1 MMRWIVEASVRSRLL
16 VIAMAAALLAMGIL
30 QLRDTPVEA
39 LPDFG
44 PVRVE
49 VQTEALGL
57 APEEVENLITNP
69 MEQEFFNGIPWL
81 HKIRSDS
88 LPGLSSIEMIFEPG
102 THPIRARQVVQ
113 ERLTMVP
120 ALPQVSQKPNVINP
134 VATTSRVMMIGLS
147 SKKLSLIDLSVLA
160 RWKIR
165 QRLLSVPGVA
175 NVSIWGLRDRQLQV
189 LVDMDRL
196 RRNNVELQK
205 VIRTAGNAMWS
216 SPLTFVE
223 ASTPGIGGFI
233 DTANQRI
240 EIQHVQPIKTAK
252 ELAQVTIEG
261 AEDRSLTLGQ
271 VTDVVENHQ
280 ALIGDAIVQDKPGV
294 MLVVERSPGTSVSQ
308 VTRGVEQALDA
319 MRPGLPGVEIDTT
332 VFRAASFVEI
342 ARDHLVGALGVGLVL
357 LVLLMGAYLLNWRA
371 ALIATLTIALSLT
384 AAWLVLSALGA
395 TLNMMIAAGLVM
407 ALAVIVDD
415 GIVDIDNM
423 RRRLQQRRA
432 EGGSASV
439 IDTIVAASL
448 EMRGPILTAISIV
461 IVSVVPVLVLGE
473 VSGAFVKPLALS
485 YALAVL
491 VSMLVALTLTP
502 ALAVALLSR
511 GTARDAESPLADR
524 LGRGY
529 LALLGAVVQ
538 RPVWM
543 AAAAAVVAL
552 GGLGVV
558 AQLGSPS
565 LAPALEDRHL
575 LVRWEGVTG
584 ASLPKMA
591 RIAAAAS
598 KELRSIPGVRN
609 VGGHVGRASNSD
621 KLISVDSADLW
632 VSLDPAADY
641 AATVGAVKR
650 ILAEGYPGLRTTV
663 TTYPDMRIREV
674 TAGTDDD
681 LVVRVYGRDY
691 KVLREKAEQVAKSI
705 SGVAGLVDP
714 QVRLQALEPTA
725 EIEVLVPKA
734 AAHGVKPGDVRRAA
748 ATMVSGIT
756 AGSLFDE
763 QKIFDVVVWG
773 KPGKRD
779 SLTSIRELL
788 IDTPGGGQV
797 RLEDVAD
804 VRIRPN
810 PSVIKHDAVSRYVDV
825 TAQVRGRSLY
835 AVTDEVKARLKG
847 MTFPAEH
854 HVEVL
859 GEAAERRTTQRY
871 LLGYAIAALVAVFFL
886 LHARFSSWRLAALLF
901 ALLPVPLAGAAL
913 AASLLPG
920 TLSVLSLMGGLTV
933 LAVAVRGGILL
944 IARYQRFE
952 QEEGEA
958 FGPDLV
964 LRGSRQRFGASVLST
979 LAAALTLVPLLVY
992 GAVSGLEIVAPL
1004 AAVVLGG
1011 LLVAAL
1017 VNLFVLP
1024 ALYLR
1029 FGGGREPAVYGM
1041 ERDAV
1046 Q

>member
-1 MMRWIVEASVRSRLL
+1 
-16 VIAMAAALLAMGIL
+16 
-30 QLRDTPVEA
+30 
-39 LPDFG
+39 
-44 PVRVE
+44 
-49 VQTEALGL
+49 
-57 APEEVENLITNP
+57 
-69 MEQEFFNGIPWL
+69 
-81 HKIRSDS
+81 
-88 LPGLSSIEMIFEPG
+88 
-102 THPIRARQVVQ
+102 
-113 ERLTMVP
+113 
-120 ALPQVSQKPNVINP
+120 
-134 VATTSRVMMIGLS
+134 
-147 SKKLSLIDLSVLA
+147 
-160 RWKIR
+160 
-165 QRLLSVPGVA
+165 
-175 NVSIWGLRDRQLQV
+175 
-189 LVDMDRL
+189 
-196 RRNNVELQK
+196 
-205 VIRTAGNAMWS
+205 
-216 SPLTFVE
+216 
-223 ASTPGIGGFI
+223 
-233 DTANQRI
+233 
-240 EIQHVQPIKTAK
+240 
-252 ELAQVTIEG
+252 
-261 AEDRSLTLGQ
+261 
-271 VTDVVENHQ
+271 
-280 ALIGDAIVQDKPGV
+280 
-294 MLVVERSPGTSVSQ
+294 
-308 VTRGVEQALDA
+308 
-319 MRPGLPGVEIDTT
+319 
-332 VFRAASFVEI
+332 
-342 ARDHLVGALGVGLVL
+342 
-357 LVLLMGAYLLNWRA
+357 
-371 ALIATLTIALSLT
+371 
-384 AAWLVLSALGA
+384 VLSAWGA
-395 TLNMMIAAGLVM
+395 TLNMMIVAGLVM

-415 GIVDIDNM
+415 GIVDINNI

-448 EMRGPILTAISIV
+448 EMRGPILTAFSIV

-473 VSGAFVKPLALS
+473 VSGDFVKPLALS

-552 GGLGVV
+552 GGLGVL

-565 LAPALEDRHL
+565 LAPALQDRHL
-575 LVRWEGVTG
+575 LVRWEGLPG
-584 ASLPKMA
+584 ASLSKMS

-609 VGGHVGRASNSD
+609 VGGNIGRASASD
-621 KLISVDSADLW
+621 KVASVDTADLW
-632 VSLDPAADY
+632 VSIDPAADY

-650 ILAEGYPGLRTTV
+650 LLAEGYPGLRTTV

-674 TAGTDDD
+674 TAGTEHD

-691 KVLREKAEQVAKSI
+691 KVLREKAEELAKSI
-705 SGVAGLVDP
+705 SGVAGVVDP
-714 QVRLQALEPTA
+714 QVKLPALEPTV
-725 EIEVLVPKA
+725 EVEVDVPKA
-734 AAHGVKPGDVRRAA
+734 AANGMKPGDIRRAA

-756 AGSLFDE
+756 AGTMFEE

-773 KPGKRD
+773 KPDKRD

-788 IDTPGGGQV
+788 IDTPGGQV
-797 RLEDVAD
+797 RLEDLAD

-810 PSVIKHDAVSRYVDV
+810 PSVIKHDAVSRYMDV
-825 TAQVRGRSLY
+825 TAQVRGRSLD
-835 AVTDEVKARLKG
+835 AVTGDVKARIKG

-871 LLGYAIAALVAVFFL
+871 LLTYAIAALVAVFFL
-886 LHARFSSWRLAALLF
+886 LQARFSSWRLAALLF

-920 TLSVLSLMGGLTV
+920 IPSVLSLMGGLTV

-944 IARYQRFE
+944 IARYRRLE

-964 LRGSRQRFGASVLST
+964 LRGSRQRFGAIMLST
-979 LAAALTLVPLLVY
+979 LAAAVTLVPLLVY

-1011 LLVAAL
+1011 LLAAAL
-1017 VNLFVLP
+1017 LNLFVLP

-1029 FGGGREPAVYGM
+1029 FGVGARPEASGV
-1041 ERDAV
+1041 
-1046 Q
+1046 

>member
-308 VTRGVEQALDA
+308 VTRGVEEALDA

-332 VFRAASFVEI
+332 IFRAASFVEI
-342 ARDHLVGALGVGLVL
+342 ARDHIVGALGVGLVL

-371 ALIATLTIALSLT
+371 ALIGTLTIALSLT
-384 AAWLVLSALGA
+384 AAWLVLSAWGT
-395 TLNMMIAAGLVM
+395 TLNMMIVAGLVM

-511 GTARDAESPLADR
+511 GTARDAESPLAAR

-543 AAAAAVVAL
+543 AVAAAVVAL
-552 GGLGVV
+552 GGLGVLT
-558 AQLGSPS
+558 QLGSPS

-598 KELRSIPGVRN
+598 K
-609 VGGHVGRASNSD
+609 
-621 KLISVDSADLW
+621 
-632 VSLDPAADY
+632 
-641 AATVGAVKR
+641 
-650 ILAEGYPGLRTTV
+650 
-663 TTYPDMRIREV
+663 
-674 TAGTDDD
+674 
-681 LVVRVYGRDY
+681 
-691 KVLREKAEQVAKSI
+691 
-705 SGVAGLVDP
+705 
-714 QVRLQALEPTA
+714 
-725 EIEVLVPKA
+725 
-734 AAHGVKPGDVRRAA
+734 
-748 ATMVSGIT
+748 
-756 AGSLFDE
+756 
-763 QKIFDVVVWG
+763 
-773 KPGKRD
+773 
-779 SLTSIRELL
+779 
-788 IDTPGGGQV
+788 
-797 RLEDVAD
+797 
-804 VRIRPN
+804 
-810 PSVIKHDAVSRYVDV
+810 
-825 TAQVRGRSLY
+825 
-835 AVTDEVKARLKG
+835 
-847 MTFPAEH
+847 
-854 HVEVL
+854 
-859 GEAAERRTTQRY
+859 
-871 LLGYAIAALVAVFFL
+871 
-886 LHARFSSWRLAALLF
+886 
-901 ALLPVPLAGAAL
+901 
-913 AASLLPG
+913 
-920 TLSVLSLMGGLTV
+920 
-933 LAVAVRGGILL
+933 
-944 IARYQRFE
+944 
-952 QEEGEA
+952 
-958 FGPDLV
+958 
-964 LRGSRQRFGASVLST
+964 
-979 LAAALTLVPLLVY
+979 
-992 GAVSGLEIVAPL
+992 
-1004 AAVVLGG
+1004 
-1011 LLVAAL
+1011 
-1017 VNLFVLP
+1017 
-1024 ALYLR
+1024 
-1029 FGGGREPAVYGM
+1029 
-1041 ERDAV
+1041 
-1046 Q
+1046 

>member
-1 MMRWIVEASVRSRLL
+1 MQWIVEASVRSRLL
-16 VIAMAAALLAMGIL
+16 VIAMAAGLLAMGIL

-49 VQTEALGL
+49 VQVEAIGL
-57 APEEVENLITNP
+57 SPDEVENLITNA

-81 HKIRSDS
+81 HKLRSDS
-88 LPGLSSIEMIFEPG
+88 LQGLASLEMIFEPG
-102 THPIRARQVVQ
+102 TDPIRARQVVQ
-113 ERLTMVP
+113 ERLTMV
-120 ALPQVSQKPNVINP
+120 AGLPQVSQKPIVINP
-134 VATTSRVMMIGLS
+134 LATTSRLMMIGLS
-147 SKKLSLIDLSVLA
+147 SKTLSLIDLSVLA

-175 NVSIWGLRDRQLQV
+175 NVPIWGLRDRQLQV
-189 LVDMDRL
+189 LIDMDRL
-196 RRNNVELQK
+196 RRNDVELFK

-216 SPLTFVE
+216 SPLTFLE

-240 EIQHVQPIKTAK
+240 EIQHIQPIKTAK
-252 ELAQVTIEG
+252 ELAKVVIEG
-261 AEDRSLTLGQ
+261 KEDRSLTLGQ
-271 VTDVVENHQ
+271 VADVVENHQ
-280 ALIGDAIVQDKPGV
+280 PLIGDAILQDKPGV
-294 MLVVERSPGTSVSQ
+294 MLVVERFPGSSVSQ
-308 VTRGVEQALDA
+308 VTRGVEEALDA

-332 VFRAASFVEI
+332 IFRAASFVET

-371 ALIATLTIALSLT
+371 ALIGTLTTALSLT
-384 AAWLVLSALGA
+384 AAWLVLSAVGA
-395 TLNMMIAAGLVM
+395 TLNMMIVAGLVM

-473 VSGAFVKPLALS
+473 VSGDFVKPLALS

-543 AAAAAVVAL
+543 AAGAAVVAL
-552 GGLGVV
+552 GGLGVLT
-558 AQLGSPS
+558 QLGSPS

-575 LVRWEGVTG
+575 LVRWEGLPG

-609 VGGHVGRASNSD
+609 VGGNIGRASTGD
-621 KLISVDSADLW
+621 KVVSVDAADLW
-632 VSLDPAADY
+632 VSIDPAADY

-650 ILAEGYPGLRTTV
+650 LLAEGYPGLRTTV
-663 TTYPDMRIREV
+663 ATYPDKRIREV
-674 TAGTDDD
+674 TARTEDD

-691 KVLREKAEQVAKSI
+691 EVLREKAEEVAKSI

-714 QVRLQALEPTA
+714 QVRLPAFEPTV
-725 EIEVLVPKA
+725 EIEVDVPKA
-734 AAHGVKPGDVRRAA
+734 AANGMKPGDIRRAA

-756 AGSLFDE
+756 AGTMFEE

-773 KPGKRD
+773 KPDKRD
-779 SLTSIRELL
+779 SLTKIREML
-788 IDTPGGGQV
+788 IDTPVGQV
-797 RLEDVAD
+797 RLEDLAD
-804 VRIRPN
+804 VRIRSN
-810 PSVIKHDAVSRYVDV
+810 PSVIKHDAVSRYMDV

-835 AVTDEVKARLKG
+835 AVTGDVKARLKG
-847 MTFPAEH
+847 MTFPVEH

-859 GEAAERRTTQRY
+859 GEAAERQTTQRY
-871 LLGYAIAALVAVFFL
+871 LLSYAIAALVAVFFL
-886 LHARFSSWRLAALLF
+886 LHARFSSWRLAALLV

-920 TLSVLSLMGGLTV
+920 TPSVLSLMGGLAV

-944 IARYQRFE
+944 IARYRRLE

-964 LRGSRQRFGASVLST
+964 LRGSRQRFGAITLST
-979 LAAALTLVPLLVY
+979 LAAAVTLVPLLVY
-992 GAVSGLEIVAPL
+992 GAASGLEIVAPL

-1011 LLVAAL
+1011 LLAAGL
-1017 VNLFVLP
+1017 LNLFVLP
-1024 ALYLR
+1024 VLYLR
-1029 FGGGREPAVYGM
+1029 FGVGARPEASV
-1041 ERDAV
+1041 V
-1046 Q
+1046 